1 MNKERSELMA
11 VRDYIM
17 TLLSEDN
24 DDIIIT
30 GSGTSLVELE
40 ADFSFNHN
48 DKSYFVTINDMSYRK
63 AS

>member
-24 DDIIIT
+24 DDITIT

-40 ADFSFNHN
+40 SDFSFNHGE
-48 DKSYFVTINDMSYRK
+48 KSYFVTISDMSYRK